1 MPGLPNRNMQW
12 GGREKDMSAREER
25 KKLYQLL
32 GDLPDRDRPVLSQLI
47 SREEKE
53 KYILEKHILDL
64 NGIEPIPAYFVVPKN
79 REGKAPVILYN
90 HSHGGN
96 YHIGKDE
103 LLQGASYLYQ
113 KPYAEEL
120 TGQGYAVLCIDE
132 WGFGERRGRTEGEI
146 FKEMLWKGQVM
157 WGMMV
162 YDSIKAI
169 DYLQTRDDVDRERI
183 GTLGMS
189 MGSTKAWWLAALDD
203 RVRVCVDICCMTDF
217 QSLINA
223 QGLDGHGIFYY
234 VPNLLKYFTTARINA
249 LICPRPHL
257 SLNGVYDR
265 LTPVK
270 GLDIIDRELKKVYRE
285 ASAEKCFELQ
295 KYPVAHLETAQMR
308 AEAIKFLKKWL

>member
-1 MPGLPNRNMQW
+1 
-12 GGREKDMSAREER
+12 MSDLSDLGER

-47 SREEKE
+47 SREERE
-53 KYILEKHILDL
+53 KYILEKLILDL
-64 NGIEPIPAYFVVPKN
+64 NGVEPVPAYFITPRNV
-79 REGKAPVILYN
+79 EDKAPVILYN

-103 LLQGASYLYQ
+103 LLQGASYQYR

-162 YDSIKAI
+162 YDSIKAV
-169 DYLQTRDDVDRERI
+169 DYLQTRDDVGRERI

-217 QSLINA
+217 QSLIDA
-223 QGLDGHGIFYY
+223 RGLDGHGIFYY
-234 VPNLLKYFTTARINA
+234 VPNLLKHFTTARINA
-249 LICPRPHL
+249 LICPRLHL
-257 SLNGVYDR
+257 SLNGIYDR
-265 LTPVK
+265 LTPAK
-270 GLDIIDRELKKVYRE
+270 GLDIIDEELKKVYRE
-285 ASAEKCFELQ
+285 AGAEERFRLQ

-308 AEAIKFLKKWL
+308 AEAIKFLKRWL